1 MQSAKLISWKLWAI
15 ATVMIFSWLLKIK
28 LYGMVDSAMFIV
40 VNIVRN
46 IVGAKEQ
53 QIANLQK
60 ETQVIVVLIFQ

>member
-1 MQSAKLISWKLWAI
+1 
-15 ATVMIFSWLLKIK
+15 
-28 LYGMVDSAMFIV
+28 MVDSAMFIV